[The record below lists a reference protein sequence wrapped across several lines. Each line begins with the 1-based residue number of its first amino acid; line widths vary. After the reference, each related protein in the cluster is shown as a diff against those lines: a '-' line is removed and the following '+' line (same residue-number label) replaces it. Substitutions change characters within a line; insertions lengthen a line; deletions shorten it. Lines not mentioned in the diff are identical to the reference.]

1 MTIWISRTL
10 DVYSQMIDL
19 LIAIIS
25 IAIFFSL
32 LLLFLCGYHA
42 LKRRNAV
49 LKNPTNVIREY
60 ENSSQA
66 LKLKRSAGYKLC
78 LHSQSYEEEAPTA
91 INSIRVC
98 SYDTERHHI
107 KRTQTLFGLPIN
119 QSDLRSQNVQVQHAS
134 CWNWNRFYC

>member
-1 MTIWISRTL
+1 M
-10 DVYSQMIDL
+10 
-19 LIAIIS
+19 
-25 IAIFFSL
+25 
-32 LLLFLCGYHA
+32 
-42 LKRRNAV
+42 

-78 LHSQSYEEEAPTA
+78 LHSQSYEEEVPTA
-91 INSIRVC
+91 INSIRAC
-98 SYDTERHHI
+98 SYDTERDHI

-134 CWNWNRFYC
+134 C